1 MGNKKPVRYKQ
12 IMLKRR
18 SKEEV
23 SKLKRTNPTGSELKK
38 SLSKDLR
45 KAEDALRMLRGGI
58 PKRK

>member
-1 MGNKKPVRYKQ
+1 MEYIQ
-12 IMLKRR
+12 MLFKRR

-45 KAEDALRMLRGGI
+45 KAEDALRILRGGI

>member
-1 MGNKKPVRYKQ
+1 MF
-12 IMLKRR
+12 KRR